1 MRGAVAVLAALL
13 ALRPTLLA
21 ADARQDAPAGAAPAG
36 AAPIDGDPVAAARGA
51 RLAADRLAL
60 ERELAAIR
68 AFGQQET
75 FRSAL
80 QRIRDDANG
89 RRWWPVGEPTDGA
102 ISLVTVEQWLDW
114 SAARPE
120 RAVPWALEIAAETHP
135 GVAIVDLA
143 RQLNAHG
150 IEFVY
155 VSFPTRIELHP
166 ELIAPAIAAAMEPAA
181 AAGDGAAAAPFR
193 GMGEANARFLLE
205 LVGAGVE
212 VVNLAPDF
220 VQQRDLGDAEEHA
233 RRRLLYHRWNMHWT
247 PRAIELAAERIGERL
262 AAQPWYRPGP
272 YKEGKAFTLRRK
284 AFDFT
289 AEGNGQAPDS
299 LPEPIALNA
308 VHMSGAPL
316 KKETKQASPIVLLG
330 DSFANMHKDY
340 GAAIHDHL
348 FRVTGWPIDVIAPP
362 GGAELQCRETLR
374 RRGDG
379 LAGKKVVIWLMQ
391 DAALLASPQFRPVA
405 LFEK

>member
-1 MRGAVAVLAALL
+1 MRRCGRGRGFVTARIGRQVALLLAPLVAVSARQEVPAAGGG
-13 ALRPTLLA
+13 AAA
-21 ADARQDAPAGAAPAG
+21 ADPFGVVRT
-36 AAPIDGDPVAAARGA
+36 A
-51 RLAADRLAL
+51 RLDADRVAL

-68 AFGQQET
+68 AFGQQEP
-75 FRSAL
+75 FRAVL
-80 QRIRDDANG
+80 ERIRVDANG
-89 RRWWPVGEPTDGA
+89 RKWWPVGGAGDGA
-102 ISLVTVEQWLDW
+102 VSLVTVEQWLDW
-114 SAARPE
+114 SAPRPG
-120 RAVPWALEIAAETHP
+120 RDVPWATEIGAAEHP
-135 GVAIVDLA
+135 GGAIVDLA
-143 RQLNAHG
+143 RQLNARG

-155 VSFPTRIELHP
+155 VSFPTRIELDPALVAP
-166 ELIAPAIAAAMEPAA
+166 ELATV
-181 AAGDGAAAAPFR
+181 GAPFR

-205 LVGAGVE
+205 LVAAGVE

-220 VQQRDLGDAEEHA
+220 VEQRDLGAAEEHA

-247 PRAIELAAERIGERL
+247 PRAIELAAQRIGERL
-262 AAQPWYRPGP
+262 AAQPWFRPGP

-284 AFDFT
+284 SFDFM

-299 LPEPIALNA
+299 LPEPMALNA
-308 VHMSGAPL
+308 VQMIGTPL

-379 LAGKKVVIWLMQ
+379 LAGKKVVLWLMQ

-405 LFEK
+405 LFDG